1 MDVEME
7 GKDTGKATVV
17 MLLCALGWSLG
28 GICIKMISWNALVI
42 IGFRSLIA
50 GVLLIIYMK
59 RAGLRFVL
67 NKYSVIIG
75 VALSSTMAMY
85 VFANKLTTAA
95 NAIVIQYTCPVWVLL
110 ISAIFLKKR
119 INRIDALVVIICVAG
134 IALFFF
140 DQITPGNMLG
150 NLIAMMSGIGLATVM
165 VTNGIAQDSETQY
178 SGIVL
183 GQGLAFLFGLIGLT
197 QGAVDPQPVEILFL
211 FVLGIVQMG
220 MPYLLYPY
228 AAKRLKPLACSLIGM
243 LEPIANPIWVAIFY
257 GEVPGIYA
265 FAGGMVIIVTTSLW
279 MIWQSRHQTED

>member
-1 MDVEME
+1 ME
-7 GKDTGKATVV
+7 GKDRGKATIV
-17 MLLCALGWSLG
+17 MLICALGWSLG
-28 GICIKMISWNALVI
+28 GICIKMISWNPLVI

-50 GVLLIIYMK
+50 GAMLFAYMK
-59 RAGLRFVL
+59 KSRMRFVI
-67 NKYSVIIG
+67 NKYSIIIG
-75 VALSSTMAMY
+75 VALSSTMALY
-85 VFANKLTTAA
+85 VFANKMTTAA

-110 ISAIFLKKR
+110 ISAMVFRKR
-119 INRIDALVVIICVAG
+119 VNKVDAAVVVICVLG

-150 NLIAMMSGIGLATVM
+150 NLIALASGVGLAIVM
-165 VTNGIAQDSETQY
+165 VTNGVAKDSEVQY
-178 SGIVL
+178 SGLVL
-183 GQGLAFLFGLIGLT
+183 GQILACLFGLTGLT
-197 QGAVDPQPVEILFL
+197 QGGFSPQPTEILFI

-265 FAGGMVIIVTTSLW
+265 FAGGMVIIVTTSIW
-279 MIWQSRHQTED
+279 MIWQSRHPELQ

>member
-110 ISAIFLKKR
+110 ISAVFLKKR

-183 GQGLAFLFGLIGLT
+183 GQGLAFLFGLIGLA

-279 MIWQSRHQTED
+279 MIWQNRHQTEE